1 MKRLK
6 VGLALSGGVAKSV
19 AHIGVLRALVE
30 HRIPIDYLA
39 GTSGGALVASFFA
52 AGKSIAELEALGSGI
67 HWKNLA
73 GITVPRLGFLSGD
86 KVRKFVADQIGDV
99 EFGDLKIPVAI
110 VASDLTAGKGKV
122 FTSGRVAIACQAS
135 SAIPEFYTPVEIDGH
150 LLVDG
155 TLSEYIPLET
165 LASLGEMFRIGVNLG
180 FEGGSKRKP
189 RNLIE
194 VTVEVTRYIAQQN
207 AAISERSA
215 DFMIRPD
222 LSAFGPFDLDR
233 ASDVIRAGYR
243 ATIQVIPDLNA
254 ALIARGAAPATEETA

>member
-1 MKRLK
+1 VPRLK

-39 GTSGGALVASFFA
+39 GTSGGSMVASFFA
-52 AGKSIAELEALGSGI
+52 SGTSIAELETLGSGI

-73 GITVPRLGFLSGD
+73 GITVPRLGFLSGE
-86 KVRKFVADQIGDV
+86 KIRKFVADQIGDV
-99 EFGDLKIPVAI
+99 EFRDLKIPVAI
-110 VASDLTAGKGKV
+110 VASDLTAGTGRVFASGKV
-122 FTSGRVAIACQAS
+122 AVACQAS

-150 LLVDG
+150 LFVDG
-155 TLSEYIPLET
+155 TLSEYVPLEA
-165 LASLGEMFRIGVNLG
+165 LASLGDMFRIGVNLG
-180 FEGGSKRKP
+180 YEGGSKRKP

-194 VTVEVTRYIAQQN
+194 VTVAVTTYIAQQN
-207 AAISERSA
+207 AAVSERSA

-222 LSAFGPFDLDR
+222 LSAFGSFDLER

-243 ATIQVIPDLNA
+243 ATLLVIPDLKA
-254 ALIARGAAPATEETA
+254 ALDARGANAATEDTA